1 MKYTKQIT
9 LAGVCLL
16 ALSTTAFAQ
25 TIDKSQAVGK
35 GLYELTYNS
44 GDNGVYVAS
53 VVDFKNKEGII
64 YKLNGNTLAVE
75 KEINVQGNPVFGIAV
90 NEKTQKLYGTNTIT
104 NAITVVN
111 LKTGEVKVI
120 PGTHEKGHNREIAI
134 DESTNTI
141 YASDTQE
148 EGKIWVI
155 NGYKDTLEGY
165 IENTG
170 IFTAGLAF
178 DRQTNK
184 LYVTNMGTNE
194 VAIIDPKTKKV
205 VKKFASGG
213 ESPIN
218 VAIDEVG
225 RRLFVTNSSTGL
237 TILHADSG
245 ELLKVVKFK
254 GGSLG
259 VKYAPTANKIVLA
272 NRESG
277 KTAIVDGK
285 SYEVVTELE
294 TGSHPNTVAVN
305 VKTGTA
311 YVTNKTKRMPKEEGK
326 EPQVDTNGDIVSK
339 IQL

>member
-1 MKYTKQIT
+1 MKYTKHMT
-9 LAGVCLL
+9 LAGACFL
-16 ALSTTAFAQ
+16 ALSTTAVAQ

-44 GDNGVYVAS
+44 GDNSVYVAS
-53 VVDFKNKEGII
+53 VIDFKNKEGKV
-64 YKLNGNTLAVE
+64 YKLNGATLAIE
-75 KEINVQGNPVFGIAV
+75 KEIDVQGNPIFGIAV

-104 NAITVVN
+104 NAITMVN

-134 DESTNTI
+134 DERTNTI

-148 EGKIWVI
+148 EGKIWI
-155 NGYKDTLEGY
+155 IDGNKDVLEGY

-170 IFTAGLAF
+170 IFTTGLAF
-178 DRQTNK
+178 DTQTNK
-184 LYVTNMGTNE
+184 LYATNMGTNE
-194 VAIIDPKTKKV
+194 VAIIDPKSKKV

-218 VAIDEVG
+218 VAIDEAG

-259 VKYAPTANKIVLA
+259 VQYAPTANKIVVA

-285 SYEVVTELE
+285 SYEVVAELE

>member
-9 LAGVCLL
+9 LAGACLL
-16 ALSTTAFAQ
+16 ALSTTAVAQ
-25 TIDKSQAVGK
+25 TIDKSTKVGK
-35 GLYELTYNS
+35 GLYELAYNS
-44 GDNGVYVAS
+44 VDNGVYVAS

-64 YKLNGNTLAVE
+64 YKLNGTTLAVE
-75 KEINVQGNPVFGIAV
+75 KEFNVQGNPVFGIAV

-104 NAITVVN
+104 NAITVVD
-111 LKTGEVKVI
+111 LKSGAVKVI
-120 PGTHEKGHNREIAI
+120 AGTNESGHNREIAI
-134 DESTNTI
+134 DEKTNTI

-148 EGKIWVI
+148 EGKVWVI
-155 NGYKDTLEGY
+155 NGAKDELEGY

-170 IFTAGLAF
+170 IYTAGLAF
-178 DRQTNK
+178 DTKTNK
-184 LYVTNMGTNE
+184 LYATNMGTNE
-194 VAIIDPKTKKV
+194 VIIIDPKSKKV

-218 VAIDEVG
+218 VAIDEAG

-237 TILHADSG
+237 TVLDADSG
-245 ELLKVVKFK
+245 ELLQVVKFK

-285 SYEVVTELE
+285 TYAVVAELE
-294 TGSHPNTVAVN
+294 TGSHPNTVAVHP
-305 VKTGTA
+305 KTGIA

-326 EPQVDTNGDIVSK
+326 EPQIDTNGDIVSK

>member
-1 MKYTKQIT
+1 MPIDFFASPCVNLTGNCSTSILCCT
-9 LAGVCLL
+9 P
-16 ALSTTAFAQ
+16 LSFDRFGISDANSNSRSPAFIVTTSPTTWDF
-25 TIDKSQAVGK
+25 TIENPHNRMIQYKAIDYCISIYRTG
-35 GLYELTYNS
+35 TY
-44 GDNGVYVAS
+44 DV
-53 VVDFKNKEGII
+53 KNDESDIANFSSDDQGTQLIKRCEGFLFEENRWILFFEI
-64 YKLNGNTLAVE
+64 KTKLNQGWLIDARRKFEETILSFKEHHPHLAH
-75 KEINVQGNPVFGIAV
+75 Q
-90 NEKTQKLYGTNTIT
+90 
-104 NAITVVN
+104 
-111 LKTGEVKVI
+111 
-120 PGTHEKGHNREIAI
+120 
-134 DESTNTI
+134 
-141 YASDTQE
+141 
-148 EGKIWVI
+148 
-155 NGYKDTLEGY
+155 
-165 IENTG
+165 
-170 IFTAGLAF
+170 
-178 DRQTNK
+178 

-277 KTAIVDGK
+277 KTVVVDGK

>member
-1 MKYTKQIT
+1 MKYTKQMT
-9 LAGVCLL
+9 LAGACFL
-16 ALSTTAFAQ
+16 ALSTTTSAQ

-35 GLYELTYNS
+35 GLYELAYNS
-44 GDNGVYVAS
+44 GDNSVYVAS
-53 VVDFKNKEGII
+53 VIDFKNKEGKV
-64 YKLNGNTLAVE
+64 YKLNGTSLAIE
-75 KEINVQGNPVFGIAV
+75 KEIDVQGNPIFGLAV

-104 NAITVVN
+104 NAITRVN

-134 DESTNTI
+134 DERTNTI

-148 EGKIWVI
+148 EGKIWI
-155 NGYKDTLEGY
+155 IDGNKDVLEGY

-170 IFTAGLAF
+170 IFTTGLAF
-178 DRQTNK
+178 DTQINK
-184 LYVTNMGTNE
+184 LYATNMGTNE
-194 VAIIDPKTKKV
+194 VAIIDPKMKKV

-218 VAIDEVG
+218 IAIDEAG

-259 VKYAPTANKIVLA
+259 VQYAPTANKIIVA

-285 SYEVVTELE
+285 TYEVITELE

>member
-1 MKYTKQIT
+1 MKYTKHMT
-9 LAGVCLL
+9 LAGACFL
-16 ALSTTAFAQ
+16 ALSTTAVAQ

-44 GDNGVYVAS
+44 GDNSVYVAS
-53 VVDFKNKEGII
+53 VIDFKNKEGKV
-64 YKLNGNTLAVE
+64 YKLNGATLAIE
-75 KEINVQGNPVFGIAV
+75 KEIDVQGNPIFGIAV

-104 NAITVVN
+104 NAITMVN
-111 LKTGEVKVI
+111 LKTGEIKVI

-134 DESTNTI
+134 DERTNTI

-148 EGKIWVI
+148 EGKIWI
-155 NGYKDTLEGY
+155 IDGNKDVLEGY

-170 IFTAGLAF
+170 IFTTGLAF
-178 DRQTNK
+178 DTQTNK
-184 LYVTNMGTNE
+184 LYATNMGTNE
-194 VAIIDPKTKKV
+194 VAIIDPKSKKV

-218 VAIDEVG
+218 VAIDEAG

-259 VKYAPTANKIVLA
+259 VQYAPTANKIVVA

-285 SYEVVTELE
+285 SYEVVAELE

>member
-9 LAGVCLL
+9 LAGACLL
-16 ALSTTAFAQ
+16 ALSTTAVAQ
-25 TIDKSQAVGK
+25 SIDKSKQVGK
-35 GLYELTYNS
+35 GLYELAYNS
-44 GDNGVYVAS
+44 VDHGVYVAS

-64 YKLNGNTLAVE
+64 YKLNGTTL
-75 KEINVQGNPVFGIAV
+75 EIEREIDVKGNPVFGIAV
-90 NEKTQKLYGTNTIT
+90 NEKSQKVYGTNTIT
-104 NAITVVN
+104 NAVTVVD
-111 LKTGEVKVI
+111 LKTGAVKVI
-120 PGTHEKGHNREIAI
+120 SGTYESGHNREIAI
-134 DESTNTI
+134 DEKNNKI

-148 EGKIWVI
+148 EGRIWVI
-155 NGYKDTLEGY
+155 DGKTDVLEGY
-165 IENTG
+165 IDHTG
-170 IFTAGLAF
+170 IYTAGLAF
-178 DRQTNK
+178 DAKTNQ
-184 LYVTNMGTNE
+184 LYATNMGTNE
-194 VAIIDPKTKKV
+194 VVIIDPKSKKV

-218 VAIDEVG
+218 VAIDEKG

-237 TILHADSG
+237 TVLNADSG

-259 VKYAPTANKIVLA
+259 VKYAPTVDKIVLA

-285 SYEVVTELE
+285 SYAVLTELE

-326 EPQVDTNGDIVSK
+326 EPLVDTNGDIVSK